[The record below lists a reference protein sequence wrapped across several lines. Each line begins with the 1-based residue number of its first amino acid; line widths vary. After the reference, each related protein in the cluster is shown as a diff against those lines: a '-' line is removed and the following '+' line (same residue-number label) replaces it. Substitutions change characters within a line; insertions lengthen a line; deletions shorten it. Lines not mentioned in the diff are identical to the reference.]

1 MDITRAQLAAL
12 CDQVPN
18 QFVDVAVT
26 TNAATVDLSAL
37 PYAPAQLTYEF
48 TGVDTTVIAAATVV
62 VIGGRNYTTDEEVAI
77 SGTTVQ
83 VGLTAALDGYVAA
96 TSLYVGQNGALAAPI
111 VDIENAGEV
120 ITVDDRGESLD
131 AGGKRLTMLAIGGA
145 VTVMRGDHS
154 ATLAAAAGLIVGTA
168 SNPLQSFYVSE
179 KANADNTLTHI
190 AAGSVT
196 LRIMFSDDF
205 T

>member
-1 MDITRAQLAAL
+1 MNITRAQLAAF
-12 CDQVPN
+12 CDQIPN

-26 TNAATVDLSAL
+26 TDADTVNLSSL

-48 TGVDTTVIAAATVV
+48 TGVDTTVIAAGTVV
-62 VIGGRNYTTDEEVAI
+62 VIGGLDYTTDEEVAI
-77 SGTTVQ
+77 SGTTAQ
-83 VGLTAALDGYVAA
+83 VGLTASADGYVDSE
-96 TSLYVGQNGALAAPI
+96 SLYSGQSGALDAPI
-111 VDIENAGEV
+111 SDIENEGEV
-120 ITVDDRGESLD
+120 VTVDDRGESLD

-154 ATLAAAAGLIVGTA
+154 ATLASGSGLIVGTA
-168 SNPLQSFYVSE
+168 ANPLQSFYVSE
-179 KANADNTLTHI
+179 KAGADNTLTHI